1 MGKKWGHDELAED
14 LATHLRGN
22 SDRVVWTDMQ
32 MGPSGSPR
40 PDVYTLQKSYSKFT
54 PLAYECKISTAD
66 FRRDVTAGKWQSYL
80 QFAAGVIFAAP
91 AGLIKKE
98 DVPPGCG
105 LIVRHD
111 DIWRT
116 VKGPTLKAT
125 DTLPR
130 DAWMKLIIDGIERE
144 LQRSAP
150 PQPRYADTW
159 NIERALRKKYGDEI
173 ATAFRDMSSAR
184 LYFETKKL
192 EATKSRE
199 QLEAEQRERMEH
211 ARRQVEKELQEV
223 RQHKIDLCKA
233 LGLPE
238 TSTTWQIWGAV
249 HAITN
254 RIADGGE
261 VKHLRDHLEKVQREL
276 AEALKPIPMSA
287 PPEAEAA

>member
-1 MGKKWGHDELAED
+1 MKKWGHNELADD
-14 LATHLRGN
+14 LAKHLRGN

-40 PDVYTLQKSYSKFT
+40 PDVYTLLKSYSKFT

-105 LIVRHD
+105 LIVRHGD
-111 DIWRT
+111 VWRT
-116 VKGPTLKAT
+116 VKGPTLKAIE
-125 DTLPR
+125 TLPR
-130 DAWMKLIIDGIERE
+130 DAWMKLIIDGIVRE
-144 LQRSAP
+144 HQRTVD
-150 PQPRYADTW
+150 PQPRLADSW
-159 NIERALRKKYGDEI
+159 NTERALRKKYGNEI
-173 ATAFRDMSSAR
+173 AEAFRDMSMAR
-184 LYFETKKL
+184 FSFERKRQEL
-192 EATKSRE
+192 AKSTE
-199 QLEAEQRERMEH
+199 DLEAEQRERMEH
-211 ARRQVEKELQEV
+211 ARRRVEEELKEV

-238 TSTTWQIWGAV
+238 TASTWQIWEAV
-249 HAITN
+249 HAITR
-254 RIADGGE
+254 RIAEEGE
-261 VKHLRDHLEKVQREL
+261 VKHLRDHMSKVQREL
-276 AEALKPIPMSA
+276 DAALKAIPMSN